1 MAHAIEQNLELV
13 TTLQTSS
20 LQEHE
25 SSQQIHDGTRSQPE
39 AQPGSTIKTDL
50 SITGPKLYSD
60 AAWKTRKIPGAA
72 DGTSTGLGVFC

>member
-25 SSQQIHDGTRSQPE
+25 SSQQIHEGTRPQLE

-50 SITGPKLYSD
+50 SIAGPKLYSD

-72 DGTSTGLGVFC
+72 DETSTGLGVFC